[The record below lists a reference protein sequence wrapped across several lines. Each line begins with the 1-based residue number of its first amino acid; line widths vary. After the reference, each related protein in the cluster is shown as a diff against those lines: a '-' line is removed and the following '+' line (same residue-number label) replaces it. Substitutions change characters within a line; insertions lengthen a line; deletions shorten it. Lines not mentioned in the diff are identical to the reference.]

1 MKQNR
6 SKARTVVRVVAFLL
20 IAALLYGALARL
32 LSVNDA
38 TEQQSPGV
46 YVVEINGF
54 LYTSVFAANR

>member
-6 SKARTVVRVVAFLL
+6 SKARTVVRVVTFLL

-54 LYTSVFAANR
+54 LYTAVFAANR

>member
-6 SKARTVVRVVAFLL
+6 SKARTFVRVVAFLL

-32 LSVNDA
+32 PSVNDA
-38 TEQQSPGV
+38 TEQQSPSV

-54 LYTSVFAANR
+54 LYTAVFAANR

>member
-32 LSVNDA
+32 PSVNDA

-54 LYTSVFAANR
+54 LYTAVFAANR

>member
-20 IAALLYGALARL
+20 IAALPYGALARL
-32 LSVNDA
+32 PSVNDA

-54 LYTSVFAANR
+54 LYTAVFAANR

>member
-54 LYTSVFAANR
+54 LYTAVFAANR